1 MSEDAYGKALQEA
14 FDSKTPAEHL
24 ADSKYMGL
32 GRGLTSAAARQQFFQ
47 QNPRLHEVL
56 SNSCLTVPGL
66 VDALRAYSTARSDAS
81 LTFVTYQLVADAS
94 ASSVVTRPDATQ
106 AEVDAGLRLLKRMK
120 KNGNIKYL
128 TVHRRGSKAEWDVK
142 IENAPF
148 GLSSDLL
155 KL

>member
-24 ADSKYMGL
+24 ADSKYL
-32 GRGLTSAAARQQFFQ
+32 GRGLTSAAARELFFQ

-56 SNSCLTVPGL
+56 STPGLTVPGL
-66 VDALRAYSTARSDAS
+66 VDALRAYSTARSDAT

-94 ASSVVTRPDATQ
+94 ASSVVTRPAATQ
-106 AEVDAGLRLLKRMK
+106 SEVDTGLRLLKRMK
-120 KNGNIKYL
+120 KNGNIKCI

-142 IENAPF
+142 LENVPF
-148 GLSSDLL
+148 GISSDLL